1 MRISV
6 LLSALLVACCTRE
19 PLPPEPPIVEVDV
32 DAGAAG
38 PFVRA
43 CANLRRLGCPEA
55 ETNAAGRSCAQVM
68 MRAGYITVV
77 PTECISSGAS
87 VAEVRACGSSNTLR
101 IRCQP

>member
-1 MRISV
+1 MTTRVLLSV
-6 LLSALLVACCTRE
+6 LLITCCTRE

-55 ETNAAGRSCAQVM
+55 ETNAAGRPCGQVM
-68 MRAGYITVV
+68 MRAGHISVV
-77 PTECISSGAS
+77 PTECITDAAS